1 MKKGGYNMLTL
12 YTAIGNY
19 RLTEKGLPLVTAG
32 GRNCA
37 LDAHELLLWSSLAFR
52 ILTYQELRAEFY
64 EKERELHILG
74 ELDFDHYLN
83 RLIMRRLVASGKDCT
98 GADAL
103 YDLLGH
109 LYVQPA
115 PNSIL
120 VKAISFF
127 KLLLGRKFPLRKAL
141 MVFHSEKLE
150 PMEKQVMALLRH
162 QMLSTAELIGC
173 TENGKQRL
181 KNNNELMECLY
192 HDETTDCDNIVTDC
206 RTSETRF
213 PVLTAVAN
221 LYLKQ
226 QITFQIL

>member
-1 MKKGGYNMLTL
+1 MLTL

-32 GRNCA
+32 GRDCA

-98 GADAL
+98 GVDAL

-115 PNSIL
+115 
-120 VKAISFF
+120 
-127 KLLLGRKFPLRKAL
+127 
-141 MVFHSEKLE
+141 
-150 PMEKQVMALLRH
+150 
-162 QMLSTAELIGC
+162 
-173 TENGKQRL
+173 
-181 KNNNELMECLY
+181 
-192 HDETTDCDNIVTDC
+192 
-206 RTSETRF
+206 
-213 PVLTAVAN
+213 
-221 LYLKQ
+221 Q
-226 QITFQIL
+226 QHTG

>member
-1 MKKGGYNMLTL
+1 MMTL

-19 RLTEKGLPLVTAG
+19 RLAEKGLPLVIAG
-32 GRNCA
+32 GRKYA
-37 LDAHELLLWSSLAFR
+37 LDTHKLLLWSSLAFR
-52 ILTYQELRAEFY
+52 ILTYQELRTEFY
-64 EKERELHILG
+64 KKERDLHILG

-98 GADAL
+98 GVDAL

-120 VKAISFF
+120 IKTISFF

-141 MVFHSEKLE
+141 LVFHSERLE
-150 PMEKQVMALLRH
+150 PMEKQVMSLLRH

-173 TENGKQRL
+173 AEHGKRHL
-181 KNNNELMECLY
+181 KNNSELMECLY
-192 HDETTDCDNIVTDC
+192 HDETTDCESIVTDC
-206 RTSETRF
+206 RISETRF

-221 LYLKQ
+221 LYFKQ

>member
-1 MKKGGYNMLTL
+1 MLTL

-32 GRNCA
+32 GRDCA

-52 ILTYQELRAEFY
+52 ILTYQELKAEFY

-83 RLIMRRLVASGKDCT
+83 RLVMRRLVASGRDCT
-98 GADAL
+98 GVDAL

-115 PNSIL
+115 PNGIAVKTVSFLKLIL
-120 VKAISFF
+120 SRRLPF
-127 KLLLGRKFPLRKAL
+127 RKAL
-141 MVFHSEKLE
+141 AVFHTEKLE

-173 TENGKQRL
+173 AENGKRRL
-181 KNNNELMECLY
+181 KDSSELMECLY
-192 HDETTDCDNIVTDC
+192 HDEDSDCDSIVTDC
-206 RTSETRF
+206 RLSETRF

-221 LYLKQ
+221 LYFKQ

>member
-1 MKKGGYNMLTL
+1 MLTL

-32 GRNCA
+32 GRDCA

-52 ILTYQELRAEFY
+52 ILTYQELKAEFY

-74 ELDFDHYLN
+74 EIDFDHYLN
-83 RLIMRRLVASGKDCT
+83 RLVMRRLVASGRDCT
-98 GADAL
+98 GVDAL

-115 PNSIL
+115 PNGIAVKTVSFLKL
-120 VKAISFF
+120 VLSRRLPF
-127 KLLLGRKFPLRKAL
+127 RKAL
-141 MVFHSEKLE
+141 AVFHTEKLE

-173 TENGKQRL
+173 AENGKRRL
-181 KNNNELMECLY
+181 KDSSELMECLY
-192 HDETTDCDNIVTDC
+192 HDEDSGCDSIVTDC
-206 RTSETRF
+206 RLSETRF

-221 LYLKQ
+221 LYFKQ

>member
-1 MKKGGYNMLTL
+1 MMTL
-12 YTAIGNY
+12 YTAVGSY

-32 GRNCA
+32 GRDCA

-98 GADAL
+98 GVDAL

-109 LYVQPA
+109 LYLQPA
-115 PNSIL
+115 PDSLL
-120 VKAISFF
+120 VKTVSFF
-127 KLLLGRKFPLRKAL
+127 KLLFGRRFPLRKAML
-141 MVFHSEKLE
+141 VFHREKLE

-162 QMLSTAELIGC
+162 QS
-173 TENGKQRL
+173 
-181 KNNNELMECLY
+181 
-192 HDETTDCDNIVTDC
+192 
-206 RTSETRF
+206 
-213 PVLTAVAN
+213 
-221 LYLKQ
+221 
-226 QITFQIL
+226 

>member
-1 MKKGGYNMLTL
+1 MLTL
-12 YTAIGNY
+12 YTAIGTY
-19 RLTEKGLPLVTAG
+19 RLTEKGLPLVTVG
-32 GRNCA
+32 GRDCA

-52 ILTYQELRAEFY
+52 ILTYQELKAEFY
-64 EKERELHILG
+64 KKERELHILG

-98 GADAL
+98 GVDAL

-109 LYVQPA
+109 LYLQPA

-120 VKAISFF
+120 VKTVSFF
-127 KLLLGRKFPLRKAL
+127 KLLLGRKFPFRKAL
-141 MVFHSEKLE
+141 TVFHSERLD

-173 TENGKQRL
+173 TENGKHRL
-181 KNNNELMECLY
+181 KNNDELMECLY
-192 HDETTDCDNIVTDC
+192 HDETTDCDSIVTDC
-206 RTSETRF
+206 RVSETRF

-221 LYLKQ
+221 LYFKQ

>member
-1 MKKGGYNMLTL
+1 MLTL
-12 YTAIGNY
+12 YAAIGNY